1 MLPTNFN
8 WTTRNLVKMSLAA
21 GRGGGDEEP
30 NKVTVTVELFVKR
43 KASRYDK

>member
-1 MLPTNFN
+1 
-8 WTTRNLVKMSLAA
+8 MSLAA

-43 KASRYDK
+43 KASRYDKYVLFRIPSIVS